1 MGFLTRTVIVSA
13 VFIAGFSAYAAGS
26 PDPGLRMLETE
37 NYSAAQAYFQ
47 SMLRKD
53 PRNAGTAAD
62 MARLY
67 LAQGQNQTGVQ
78 WARKAVALAPDNAV
92 FEMLLGDA
100 YVQYVNDVG
109 FFSKFGIAHRIL
121 AAYQKAVQL
130 DPDNA
135 DARYSLA
142 MYYIMAPGLVGGSTV
157 KGHAQI
163 AALDKI
169 APTEAEQALAEDALE
184 RKHFKRGEALLQ
196 QAAQHSSGEGSA
208 VALALLLAEH
218 DHQYV
223 RAMRVLDQAIR
234 KDPHADLAY
243 YELGHVAVL
252 GKTHVPQGIAGL
264 QKYLGLPHSWRPGT
278 PPYKWAHYR
287 LGMLY
292 GLDGDKSDEKAQYE
306 AALKLDA
313 DFKQAKKALASL

>member
-1 MGFLTRTVIVSA
+1 MRLLIRTVIVSA
-13 VFIAGFSAYAAGS
+13 VFIAGCSAYAAAS

-37 NYSAAQAYFQ
+37 NYSGAQAYFRSVLQ
-47 SMLRKD
+47 KD

-67 LAQGQNQTGVQ
+67 LAQGQNKTGVQ

-100 YVQYVNDVG
+100 YVQYVNDVS
-109 FFSKFGIAHRIL
+109 FFSMLGIAHKTL

-130 DPDNA
+130 NPRDPNA
-135 DARYSLA
+135 RFSLA
-142 MYYIMAPGLVGGSTV
+142 MYYQVAPGIAGGSSS
-157 KGHAQI
+157 KAAQQI
-163 AALDKI
+163 AALAKM
-169 APTEAEQALAEDALE
+169 APAKADEVRAEDALAH
-184 RKHFKRGEALLQ
+184 KHVKRGEALLAR
-196 QAAQHSSGEGSA
+196 AAQRGSESSA
-208 VALALLLAEH
+208 VTLALLLAKH
-218 DHQYV
+218 GHQYA
-223 RAMRVLDQAIR
+223 RATHVLDQAIR

-252 GKTHVPQGIAGL
+252 GKTDVPQGIAGL

-287 LGMLY
+287 LGLLY
-292 GLDGDKSDEKAQYE
+292 GLDGDQSDEKVQYE

-313 DFKQAKKALASL
+313 DFKQARKALASL